1 MVFWMCWQL
10 NLFSQVSTLPLDH
23 TSAPFTSIT
32 NQCLFTQ
39 INVFFRRRQ
48 TFPVHQES
56 KVLGKSHTLTNS
68 SKVKLQLNSCKYS
81 NKQWQYFC
89 NSAETLLVWGQY
101 QNLPEQMP
109 HDWKMGSMCTLMLYT
124 SKILI
129 CFLWRSLAMA
139 RRQTSACGTAEHAS
153 GLIYSFKKPQT

>member
-23 TSAPFTSIT
+23 ISAPFTSIT

-68 SKVKLQLNSCKYS
+68 SKVKLQLNSL
-81 NKQWQYFC
+81 FH
-89 NSAETLLVWGQY
+89 L
-101 QNLPEQMP
+101 
-109 HDWKMGSMCTLMLYT
+109 
-124 SKILI
+124 
-129 CFLWRSLAMA
+129 
-139 RRQTSACGTAEHAS
+139 
-153 GLIYSFKKPQT
+153 LIYDNYAALIAIAIQHIYLLIKNKNKKTFFSLVLVKVL